1 MTGFPRFILEGR
13 GAVVYDDCMTR
24 LLKLVAWVLLAAIA
38 FATLSPVDLRPHLT
52 SPDLE
57 RFGTFAA
64 LGLVFG
70 FAYSK
75 MSRWVAPLIVVG
87 SAVGLEML
95 QLIDPT
101 RDGRISDAL
110 FKAAGG
116 LLGCA
121 VGYGAR
127 RLIDRRR
134 TA

>member
-1 MTGFPRFILEGR
+1 MTK
-13 GAVVYDDCMTR
+13 
-24 LLKLVAWVLLAAIA
+24 LLTVVAWVLLAATA

-57 RFGTFAA
+57 RFATFAA
-64 LGLVFG
+64 LGLLFG
-70 FAYSK
+70 FAYGR
-75 MSRWVAPLIVVG
+75 MGRWIAPAIVVG

-110 FKAAGG
+110 FKVAGG
-116 LLGCA
+116 FLGCA
-121 VGYGAR
+121 IGYGAR
-127 RLIDRRR
+127 RLIERRR